1 MLMHLFVTLRA
12 CDHYTSARL
21 LVEGVMMTACEPQD
35 RETLHQFAM
44 SFTDRLAHCR
54 QLLESHD
61 LLLPPSIVSI
71 KAPPPQLFSS
81 MSIRAS
87 TSTSA
92 PSTPNFCIPHPS
104 LHQSQGQG
112 QGQGQGVGLG
122 QGLGQGQG
130 QGRDVSSSSRAS
142 PGDLSM
148 MRHFGHDPI
157 VGPL

>member
-1 MLMHLFVTLRA
+1 
-12 CDHYTSARL
+12 
-21 LVEGVMMTACEPQD
+21 MMTACEPQD

-44 SFTDRLAHCR
+44 SFTDRLANCR

-71 KAPPPQLFSS
+71 SIKPSPPQLFSS

-87 TSTSA
+87 TSTSTSA
-92 PSTPNFCIPHPS
+92 PNPHNFLHPS

-112 QGQGQGVGLG
+112 QG
-122 QGLGQGQG
+122 
-130 QGRDVSSSSRAS
+130 RDVASSSRAS
-142 PGDLSM
+142 PGDPSM
-148 MRHFGHDPI
+148 IRHFNHDPI